1 MLRFSISPKHLID
14 ESPSHGLYSNIGTF
28 SQHLVPVTYDPVTEN
43 KIRADDI
50 TRVHFYLSFIRN
62 ETETQV
68 GARFLRFIHSPF
80 DTSPHDVKFARRP
93 QRWYF

>member
-1 MLRFSISPKHLID
+1 MLSFSSSPKHSPPLLHLID

-43 KIRADDI
+43 KISADDI

-68 GARFLRFIHSPF
+68 GARFRRFITSPF
-80 DTSPHDVKFARRP
+80 DKPT
-93 QRWYF
+93 